1 MTDTPG
7 STPPF
12 PGFPGFP
19 PAEMLDR
26 MWGMMRLTPF
36 GAAFPGTQPGAAQ
49 GFVPSLSMMSD
60 MMAPLTNVEE
70 LDKRITDMRAVEQWL
85 KLNLN
90 MLQSAIQALE
100 VQRAT
105 LATLRAFGAFAQQS
119 MSQPVGEAPSRE
131 PSAREH
137 ADDARAASGSRGGSP
152 REDEAGETGQ
162 SAQDAGQASGENT
175 PPPGFDASGWWNLLQ
190 SQFNQIAQFA
200 MAQPGMAAGAA
211 TGEASEATA
220 SGDREAGEGATAGEG
235 GAQGE
240 GHANHSRAER
250 AAGAGARQA
259 AAKRPAAKR
268 APAGK
273 TAKQGKGAGGAASRK
288 TSNQPE

>member
-1 MTDTPG
+1 MTNTPG

-19 PAEMLDR
+19 PGEMLDR
-26 MWGMMRLTPF
+26 MWDMMRLTPF
-36 GAAFPGTQPGAAQ
+36 GSAFHGTPAGATPGLG
-49 GFVPSLSMMSD
+49 PSLSMMSD

-119 MSQPVGEAPSRE
+119 MAQPAGAPTPAPEKPHPAAAATPRPE
-131 PSAREH
+131 
-137 ADDARAASGSRGGSP
+137 AASSAEP
-152 REDEAGETGQ
+152 EAGEN
-162 SAQDAGQASGENT
+162 ANAPA
-175 PPPGFDASGWWNLLQ
+175 FDASAWWNLLQ

-200 MAQPGMAAGAA
+200 MTQPAAAADATAAASATGAAAEQAGAAGAS
-211 TGEASEATA
+211 GA
-220 SGDREAGEGATAGEG
+220 SGAATSSAKE
-235 GAQGE
+235 
-240 GHANHSRAER
+240 S
-250 AAGAGARQA
+250 
-259 AAKRPAAKR
+259 AAKRSPAAR
-268 APAGK
+268 SSS
-273 TAKQGKGAGGAASRK
+273 TASSGTASRPRAARK
-288 TSNQPE
+288 TPSQPE

>member
-19 PAEMLDR
+19 PGEMMDR
-26 MWGMMRLTPF
+26 MWDMMRLTPF
-36 GAAFPGTQPGAAQ
+36 GAAFPGAQTGAAH
-49 GFVPSLSMMSD
+49 GLGPSLSMMSD
-60 MMAPLTNVEE
+60 MMAPLTSVEE

-119 MSQPVGEAPSRE
+119 MAQPAAAATAPSAAE
-131 PSAREH
+131 KPWAGP
-137 ADDARAASGSRGGSP
+137 AAASSP
-152 REDEAGETGQ
+152 QTASAASATEPEAGDN
-162 SAQDAGQASGENT
+162 ANT
-175 PPPGFDASGWWNLLQ
+175 PGFDASAWWNLLQ

-200 MAQPGMAAGAA
+200 MTQPAAAATEASPAADSPAA
-211 TGEASEATA
+211 TGKAKTEASAAPAEGSAARSTA
-220 SGDREAGEGATAGEG
+220 KE
-235 GAQGE
+235 
-240 GHANHSRAER
+240 
-250 AAGAGARQA
+250 
-259 AAKRPAAKR
+259 PAAKR
-268 APAGK
+268 APAG
-273 TAKQGKGAGGAASRK
+273 GAAASRPRATRK
-288 TSNQPE
+288 TPSQPE

>member
-1 MTDTPG
+1 MTDNSG

-36 GAAFPGTQPGAAQ
+36 GAAFPGTTPGASQ
-49 GFVPSLSMMSD
+49 GFVPSMSMMSD

-85 KLNLN
+85 KLNLT

-119 MSQPVGEAPSRE
+119 MTQPPPETPKQPEPQSTASAQESGEAGDS
-131 PSAREH
+131 
-137 ADDARAASGSRGGSP
+137 
-152 REDEAGETGQ
+152 
-162 SAQDAGQASGENT
+162 T
-175 PPPGFDASGWWNLLQ
+175 PPPAFDASGWWNLLQ
-190 SQFNQIAQFA
+190 AQFNQIAQFA
-200 MAQPGMAAGAA
+200 MAQPPATTATGAA
-211 TGEASEATA
+211 E
-220 SGDREAGEGATAGEG
+220 
-235 GAQGE
+235 
-240 GHANHSRAER
+240 
-250 AAGAGARQA
+250 AGAGIEPSDLEPDEAREPDVEDAAQA
-259 AAKRPAAKR
+259 PSDDAPRPAAKR
-268 APAGK
+268 TS
-273 TAKQGKGAGGAASRK
+273 TAKRAGASAAKKSSS
-288 TSNQPE
+288 TSE

>member
-19 PAEMLDR
+19 PAEMMDR
-26 MWGMMRLTPF
+26 MWDMMRLNPF
-36 GAAFPGTQPGAAQ
+36 GSAFQGTPAGATPGLG
-49 GFVPSLSMMSD
+49 PSLSMMSD
-60 MMAPLTNVEE
+60 MMAPLTSVEE

-119 MSQPVGEAPSRE
+119 MAQPPAAAPTPAPEKPRPEAATAPRQE
-131 PSAREH
+131 
-137 ADDARAASGSRGGSP
+137 AASGAEP
-152 REDEAGETGQ
+152 EAGE
-162 SAQDAGQASGENT
+162 SANA
-175 PPPGFDASGWWNLLQ
+175 PGFDASAWWNLLQ

-200 MAQPGMAAGAA
+200 MTQPAATADAAEPSATGEDAAQAGAA
-211 TGEASEATA
+211 ADPGAS
-220 SGDREAGEGATAGEG
+220 
-235 GAQGE
+235 
-240 GHANHSRAER
+240 
-250 AAGAGARQA
+250 
-259 AAKRPAAKR
+259 RPAAKESATKR
-268 APAGK
+268 TS
-273 TAKQGKGAGGAASRK
+273 TAKPSSGTASRARTTKK
-288 TSNQPE
+288 TPSQPE

>member
-36 GAAFPGTQPGAAQ
+36 GAAFPGTHPGAAQ
-49 GFVPSLSMMSD
+49 GIVPSLSMMSD

-105 LATLRAFGAFAQQS
+105 LTTLRAFGAFAQQA
-119 MSQPVGEAPSRE
+119 MTQPAAEASPRQPE
-131 PSAREH
+131 PQP
-137 ADDARAASGSRGGSP
+137 AASAQ
-152 REDEAGETGQ
+152 EAGE
-162 SAQDAGQASGENT
+162 ST
-175 PPPGFDASGWWNLLQ
+175 PPPAFDASGWWNLLQ
-190 SQFNQIAQFA
+190 AQFNQIAQFA
-200 MAQPGMAAGAA
+200 MAQPAATTATGAA
-211 TGEASEATA
+211 E
-220 SGDREAGEGATAGEG
+220 
-235 GAQGE
+235 
-240 GHANHSRAER
+240 
-250 AAGAGARQA
+250 AGAGLEPSDLDPDEAPESEANDAAQA
-259 AAKRPAAKR
+259 KSGDAAQRPAAKRPAAKR
-268 APAGK
+268 TTGGSA
-273 TAKQGKGAGGAASRK
+273 AKK
-288 TSNQPE
+288 TSSASE

>member
-19 PAEMLDR
+19 PGEMMDR
-26 MWGMMRLTPF
+26 MWDMMRLTPF
-36 GAAFPGTQPGAAQ
+36 GSAFQGAPAGTTSGL
-49 GFVPSLSMMSD
+49 GPSLSMMSD

-119 MSQPVGEAPSRE
+119 MAQPAAAATPAPEKTRPQPAGATAAPGAE
-131 PSAREH
+131 
-137 ADDARAASGSRGGSP
+137 AASSGSTP
-152 REDEAGETGQ
+152 EAGEN
-162 SAQDAGQASGENT
+162 AN
-175 PPPGFDASGWWNLLQ
+175 PPGFDASAWWNLLQ

-200 MAQPGMAAGAA
+200 MTQPAATAGTAAPEADAAQAGAA
-211 TGEASEATA
+211 ASPGAATSSAKESATKRTPAARSTGGTA
-220 SGDREAGEGATAGEG
+220 SRP
-235 GAQGE
+235 
-240 GHANHSRAER
+240 R
-250 AAGAGARQA
+250 AA
-259 AAKRPAAKR
+259 K
-268 APAGK
+268 K
-273 TAKQGKGAGGAASRK
+273 TPS
-288 TSNQPE
+288 QPE

>member
-19 PAEMLDR
+19 PGEMMDR
-26 MWGMMRLTPF
+26 MWDMMRLTPF
-36 GAAFPGTQPGAAQ
+36 GSAFPGVQTGAAH
-49 GFVPSLSMMSD
+49 GLGPSLSMMSD

-119 MSQPVGEAPSRE
+119 MAQPAAAAAPSPAARPRPE
-131 PSAREH
+131 PAAAPRPE
-137 ADDARAASGSRGGSP
+137 AASAAGAAEP
-152 REDEAGETGQ
+152 EAGDN
-162 SAQDAGQASGENT
+162 ANA
-175 PPPGFDASGWWNLLQ
+175 PGFDASSWWNLLQ

-200 MAQPGMAAGAA
+200 MAQPAAGGDAA
-211 TGEASEATA
+211 ADSPVSAGKAKTEATKEPA
-220 SGDREAGEGATAGEG
+220 DGSAADKSTAKE
-235 GAQGE
+235 
-240 GHANHSRAER
+240 
-250 AAGAGARQA
+250 
-259 AAKRPAAKR
+259 PAAKR
-268 APAGK
+268 APAS
-273 TAKQGKGAGGAASRK
+273 GGSASRPRTARK
-288 TSNQPE
+288 TPSQPE

>member
-36 GAAFPGTQPGAAQ
+36 GAAFPGTHPGAAQ
-49 GFVPSLSMMSD
+49 GIVPSLSMMSD

-105 LATLRAFGAFAQQS
+105 LSTLRAFGAFAQQA
-119 MSQPVGEAPSRE
+119 MTQPAADVQPKQPEQPEQPKQPE
-131 PSAREH
+131 PQP
-137 ADDARAASGSRGGSP
+137 AASAQ
-152 REDEAGETGQ
+152 EAGE
-162 SAQDAGQASGENT
+162 AT
-175 PPPGFDASGWWNLLQ
+175 PPPAFDASGWWNLLQ
-190 SQFNQIAQFA
+190 AQFNQIAQFA
-200 MAQPGMAAGAA
+200 MAQPAA
-211 TGEASEATA
+211 TTATGASEA
-220 SGDREAGEGATAGEG
+220 
-235 GAQGE
+235 
-240 GHANHSRAER
+240 
-250 AAGAGARQA
+250 GAGIEPSDLEPDDAPDSGPEADAAAQA
-259 AAKRPAAKR
+259 KAADDGDGPRPAAKRPAAKR
-268 APAGK
+268 ATGGSA
-273 TAKQGKGAGGAASRK
+273 AKK
-288 TSNQPE
+288 TSSASE

>member
-105 LATLRAFGAFAQQS
+105 LATLRAFGAFAQSS
-119 MSQPVGEAPSRE
+119 MTQPA
-131 PSAREH
+131 
-137 ADDARAASGSRGGSP
+137 ADTASPRAAYTPSESRPDDTTASSAEPAGATQ
-152 REDEAGETGQ
+152 EAGEG
-162 SAQDAGQASGENT
+162 A

-200 MAQPGMAAGAA
+200 MSQPGMAAGGEGDAA
-211 TGEASEATA
+211 RSEAVSGAGETRA
-220 SGDREAGEGATAGEG
+220 DHGDRTAHSHSGG
-235 GAQGE
+235 GA
-240 GHANHSRAER
+240 AD
-250 AAGAGARQA
+250 ARQP
-259 AAKRPAAKR
+259 AAKRAAAKR
-268 APAGK
+268 APAARRSAKAASGK
-273 TAKQGKGAGGAASRK
+273 TPDQ
-288 TSNQPE
+288 QE

>member
-7 STPPF
+7 ATPPF

-19 PAEMLDR
+19 PGEMLDR
-26 MWGMMRLTPF
+26 MWDMMRLTPF
-36 GAAFPGTQPGAAQ
+36 GSAFQGGTPGGATPGL
-49 GFVPSLSMMSD
+49 GPSLSMMSD

-119 MSQPVGEAPSRE
+119 MAQPAAAPTPAPEWPRPEPAAAPRPEAAGGAE
-131 PSAREH
+131 P
-137 ADDARAASGSRGGSP
+137 
-152 REDEAGETGQ
+152 EAGE
-162 SAQDAGQASGENT
+162 DANA
-175 PPPGFDASGWWNLLQ
+175 PGFDASAWWNLLQ

-200 MAQPGMAAGAA
+200 MTQPGAAATAESPATGEDAAQAGAA
-211 TGEASEATA
+211 DSPGEAKPSAKESATKRASAARPSSGTA
-220 SGDREAGEGATAGEG
+220 SRPRAT
-235 GAQGE
+235 
-240 GHANHSRAER
+240 
-250 AAGAGARQA
+250 
-259 AAKRPAAKR
+259 K
-268 APAGK
+268 K
-273 TAKQGKGAGGAASRK
+273 TPS
-288 TSNQPE
+288 QP

>member
-1 MTDTPG
+1 MTDNPG

-36 GAAFPGTQPGAAQ
+36 GAAFPGTSPGSAQ
-49 GFVPSLSMMSD
+49 GFVPSLSIMSD

-119 MSQPVGEAPSRE
+119 MTQPAAEAPPKQPE
-131 PSAREH
+131 PQP
-137 ADDARAASGSRGGSP
+137 AASAQQ
-152 REDEAGETGQ
+152 EAGEP
-162 SAQDAGQASGENT
+162 GEST
-175 PPPGFDASGWWNLLQ
+175 PPAFDASGWWNLLQ
-190 SQFNQIAQFA
+190 AQFNQIAQFA
-200 MAQPGMAAGAA
+200 MAQPAATTATGASEAGAGIEPSDLEPDEAPEPDAAGAA
-211 TGEASEATA
+211 
-220 SGDREAGEGATAGEG
+220 
-235 GAQGE
+235 Q
-240 GHANHSRAER
+240 
-250 AAGAGARQA
+250 ARSDDA
-259 AAKRPAAKR
+259 PRPAAKR
-268 APAGK
+268 APG
-273 TAKQGKGAGGAASRK
+273 AKRAGGAAAKK
-288 TSNQPE
+288 TSSTSE

>member
-36 GAAFPGTQPGAAQ
+36 GAAFPGTHPGAAQ
-49 GFVPSLSMMSD
+49 GIVPSLSMMSD

-105 LATLRAFGAFAQQS
+105 LTTLRAFGAFAQQA
-119 MSQPVGEAPSRE
+119 MTQPAADTPPKQRE
-131 PSAREH
+131 QPEPQSAASARE
-137 ADDARAASGSRGGSP
+137 
-152 REDEAGETGQ
+152 AGE
-162 SAQDAGQASGENT
+162 ST
-175 PPPGFDASGWWNLLQ
+175 PPPAFDASGWWNLLQ
-190 SQFNQIAQFA
+190 AQFNQIAQFA
-200 MAQPGMAAGAA
+200 MAQPAA
-211 TGEASEATA
+211 TTATGASEAGA
-220 SGDREAGEGATAGEG
+220 GVEPSDLEPDDAPEPEANDAAQAKSGDDAPRP
-235 GAQGE
+235 
-240 GHANHSRAER
+240 
-250 AAGAGARQA
+250 

-268 APAGK
+268 ATGGSA
-273 TAKQGKGAGGAASRK
+273 AKK
-288 TSNQPE
+288 TSSASE